1 MARTAQIHRV
11 TKETDIKLS
20 LTMDTQEGIS
30 VDTGILF
37 MDHMLGS
44 MAFHGRLGLQVVARG
59 DLAVDYHHTVED
71 IGIVLGQA
79 LYQVVEEHGP
89 VMRFGFASIPMD
101 DALSQASIDVCNR
114 AYLVHKVD
122 YPQAY
127 SGVFDMSLFREFFLA
142 LTHNARINL
151 HLINLYGENSHHI
164 SESLFKALGKALSM
178 AYASA
183 GDGGSVQSTKGIL

>member
-1 MARTAQIHRV
+1 MARTAELHRV
-11 TKETDIKLS
+11 TKETDIALS

-30 VDTGILF
+30 IDTGIPF

-44 MAFHGRLGLQVVARG
+44 MAFHGRLGLQIKAAG

-79 LYQVVEEHGP
+79 LAKIVEGHGP
-89 VMRFGFASIPMD
+89 VMRFGFSSIPMD
-101 DALSQASIDVCNR
+101 DALSQATIDVCNR
-114 AYLVHKVD
+114 AYLVHQVT

-142 LTHNARINL
+142 LANNARINL
-151 HLINLYGENSHHI
+151 HLITFYGENSHHI
-164 SESLFKALGKALSM
+164 SESLFKALGRAISQ
-178 AYASA
+178 AYAPAQES
-183 GDGGSVQSTKGIL
+183 GGIQSTKGVL